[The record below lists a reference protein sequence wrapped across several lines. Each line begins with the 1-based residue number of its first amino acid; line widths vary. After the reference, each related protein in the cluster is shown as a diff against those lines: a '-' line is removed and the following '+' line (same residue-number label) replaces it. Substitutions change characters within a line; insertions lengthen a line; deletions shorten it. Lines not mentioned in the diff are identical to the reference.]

1 MAGVVSFVWI
11 RLPRADLW
19 FGELQHPEHE
29 VSHCFAGRRERVLLL
44 SKATFITCQ
53 TGRNLSSSDIQAR

>member
-29 VSHCFAGRRERVLLL
+29 VSHCFAGLNW
-44 SKATFITCQ
+44 S
-53 TGRNLSSSDIQAR
+53 GSSPRNVR